1 MPLFPLRG
9 RRPPVRRRRP
19 VQLRAERLERRLA
32 LSIAPGGIVIDDAA
46 FTRAAALVDATA
58 AEAAQATR
66 WVVRTSPGVDVAA
79 AAAMAGATAS
89 RPTGIVADTFVWE
102 FPASAAGSIQGTLAA
117 GAAGRSSGIVAAYP
131 LVARQQQPR
140 LVPNDPLF
148 VNQWHLLNTGQGG
161 GTAGEDANVT
171 GVWDTYLGSGVTI
184 AIVDDGLQRT
194 HPDLISRYVA
204 TASYD
209 FNGNDPDPTPLST
222 DAHGTAAAGVAAA
235 TGNNSLGVSG
245 AAPGASLAGIRL
257 IGGPADDLMEATALT
272 YALADID
279 IYSNS
284 WGPDDS
290 GAELAAPGPLT
301 LAALQQGVTN
311 GRGGLGTIYVWAA
324 GNGLESNDNVNYDG
338 YANSRFTIA
347 VTAIDNQGGQPF
359 YAEPGAAILVAAPSN
374 GGTLG
379 ITTTD
384 LVGASGYE
392 PAASGS
398 GGDYTN
404 TFGGTSSATPLVSG
418 IVALML
424 EANPGLGWRDV
435 QHVLLKSARRN
446 DPGDADWSQNAAGH
460 WVNHKYGFGTVDAAA
475 AVALADTW
483 TNVGPEVQASSG
495 TQTVNLSIPDN
506 DPTGISTSFS
516 MPTDLTTEWVEVTFS
531 ATHPYRGDLEV
542 VLTSPSG
549 TRSVLAEQHSD
560 FNDNYTNWKFTSAR
574 NWGESSAGTWT
585 LTVRDLSAADVGTF
599 DSWSLDV
606 YGTTPI
612 DVNRPTI
619 AITTA
624 ASGPLLVGQSTTVT
638 FTVSEAVTTFTGDMV
653 AVTDGTLTGFTGSGT
668 TYTATFT
675 PTADAEGVA
684 TISIPAEAFANAN
697 GDLNRA
703 ASLDVS
709 YDTMVPTVVVDTT
722 AGSTLLA
729 GSTALV
735 TFSLSE
741 PAASFGLE
749 SITSTGGSL
758 SGLSVSDNTYS
769 AIFTPTA
776 DYRGPATIGVAAGVF
791 TDLAGNGNAAGNT
804 ISFTVDTVVPTLTI
818 TRMGSGTVTLGASV
832 AISFTASDSTADFSA
847 TDVTVEGG
855 LLTAFTGS
863 ASDYTATFTPTPGF
877 QGTATI
883 AVAGGIFTAGLG
895 NPNEPTTLSFPV
907 DAAPPELVITR
918 TGSGPLLVGG
928 STTITFALSEAG
940 TTFSTGLVTV
950 SGGSLSSF
958 TGGGTSFTATFT
970 PTAGYEGLGRI
981 SVPAA
986 AFSDAA
992 GQPNAAATLEFPIDA
1007 LAPSV
1012 GLSWSGP
1019 PVVLIGNDATILVTL
1034 SEQAAE
1040 FGPAAIQVTGGS
1052 LDNLVGSGTTFTAR
1066 FLPATDFRGTATVA
1080 IRTGSI
1086 SDLAGNGNPAEAS
1099 VAIPVDTVAPTI
1111 IGFRASPPTAR
1122 LGIGDA
1128 VVLEADF
1135 SEPVTPGGTVSIML
1149 DTGRLVSLVV
1159 DALGSTA
1166 RGVYVAAPGDV
1177 SNDLDVLSVA
1187 ADDTLRSAS
1196 GNVLAAILPP
1206 AAAGLAGR
1214 HAIVVDAAVRFVG
1227 NGGFSID
1234 PTVIGDVNGQYRRVP
1249 LRFTTPVQGLSLTS
1263 LTLDLNGQPLSLRGA
1278 RLTGSGA
1285 SYLLSLPVTR
1295 LNPVGIY
1302 TLSIAPGSLVRATIN
1317 GALATTAVSMRWGFG
1332 RSVGMVP
1339 DAPTGIAPVD
1349 VIRTGRRT
1357 SVVLTWQPPA
1367 SNAGGP
1373 ITRYTVHYR
1382 LAGTQR
1388 WLPVRAIVPMTGNR
1402 ATISGVIVGST
1413 YEFRVAATNAAG
1425 LGGYGVSTPFRVT

>member
-1 MPLFPLRG
+1 MPLFPFRFH
-9 RRPPVRRRRP
+9 RPAVRRRRLP
-19 VQLRAERLERRLA
+19 LLRAERLERRLA

-46 FTRAAALVDATA
+46 FARATALVTATA
-58 AEAAQATR
+58 QEAAQATR
-66 WVVRTSPGVDVAA
+66 WVVRTSPGADVAA
-79 AAAMAGATAS
+79 AAALAGAVAS
-89 RPTGIVADTFVWE
+89 RPTGIVTDTFVWE
-102 FPASAAGSIQGTLAA
+102 FPAAAAGSIPGTLAA
-117 GAAGRSSGIVAAYP
+117 AAASRETGVVAAYP

-148 VNQWHLLNTGQGG
+148 VNQWHLRNTAQGG

-171 GVWDTYLGSGVTI
+171 GVWDSYLGAGVTI
-184 AIVDDGLQRT
+184 AIVDDGLQHA

-204 TASYD
+204 AASYD
-209 FNGNDPDPTPLST
+209 FNDDDPNPTPTGS

-235 TGNNSLGVSG
+235 TGNNSLGGSG
-245 AAPGASLAGIRL
+245 AAPGASLAGLRL
-257 IGGPADDLMEATALT
+257 IAGPADDLMEANALT
-272 YALADID
+272 YALADVD

-290 GAELAAPGPLT
+290 GAGLAGPGPLT
-301 LAALQQGVTN
+301 LAALQRGVTE

-324 GNGLESNDNVNYDG
+324 GNGLANNDNVNYDG

-384 LVGASGYE
+384 LVGTAGYNTV
-392 PAASGS
+392 ASGS

-435 QHVLLKSARRN
+435 QHVLATSARRN
-446 DPGDADWSQNAAGH
+446 DPTDADWAQNGAGH
-460 WVNHKYGFGTVDAAA
+460 WVNHKYGFGAVDAAA
-475 AVALADTW
+475 AVSLAETW
-483 TNVGPEVQASSG
+483 TNVGTEVRASSG
-495 TQTVNLSIPDN
+495 TQTVTRAIPDN
-506 DPTGISTSFS
+506 NQTGVSTSFT
-516 MPTDLTTEWVEVTFS
+516 MPTDLTTEWVEVTLS

-549 TRSVLAEQHSD
+549 TESVLAEKHDDPS
-560 FNDNYTNWKFTSAR
+560 DNYTNWKFTTAR

-585 LTVRDLSAADVGTF
+585 LTVRDLAAADVGTLT
-599 DSWSLDV
+599 SWSLDV

-612 DVNRPTI
+612 DVQPPTI
-619 AITTA
+619 AITTGVTGTLQA
-624 ASGPLLVGQSTTVT
+624 GQSTTVT
-638 FTVSEAVTTFTGDMV
+638 FTISEAVATFTAAMV
-653 AVTDGTLTGFTGSGT
+653 AVTGGTLTGFTGSGT

-675 PTADAEGVA
+675 PTADAAGVG
-684 TISIPAEAFANAN
+684 TISIAAGAFTNVAGDANQ
-697 GDLNRA
+697 A
-703 ASLDVS
+703 ASLDVP
-709 YDTMVPTVVVDTT
+709 YDTIVPTIVVATPV
-722 AGSTLLA
+722 GSTLLA
-729 GSTALV
+729 GSTAAIS
-735 TFSLSE
+735 FSLSE
-741 PAASFGLE
+741 PSASFGLAGV
-749 SITSTGGSL
+749 TVTGGSL
-758 SGLSVSDNTYS
+758 SGLSGTGTSYS
-769 AIFTPTA
+769 ATFTPTSG
-776 DYRGPATIGVAAGVF
+776 YQGSATIGVAANAF

-863 ASDYTATFTPTPGF
+863 GSDYTATFTPTPGF
-877 QGTATI
+877 QGMATI
-883 AVAGGIFTAGLG
+883 TVAGGSFTAGLG
-895 NPNEPTTLSFPV
+895 NPNQPAALSFPV

-928 STTITFALSEAG
+928 STTITFVLSEAG
-940 TTFSTGLVTV
+940 TTFSAGLVTV

-958 TGGGTSFTATFT
+958 TGGGTSFAATFT

-992 GQPNAAATLEFPIDA
+992 GQANAAATLEFPIDA

-1019 PVVLIGNDATILVTL
+1019 PLVLIGNDATILVTL

-1040 FGPAAIQVTGGS
+1040 FGLAAIQVSGGS
-1052 LDNLVGSGTTFTAR
+1052 LDNLVGSGTMFTAR
-1066 FLPATDFRGTATVA
+1066 FLPAPSFRGTASVA
-1080 IRTGSI
+1080 IRTGAF
-1086 SDLAGNGNPAEAS
+1086 SDLAGNANPAEAS

-1111 IGFRASPPTAR
+1111 VGFRASPPTAR
-1122 LGIGDA
+1122 LGIGDS
-1128 VVLEADF
+1128 VVIEADF
-1135 SEPVTPGGTVSIML
+1135 SEPVTPGGTVSILL

-1187 ADDTLRSAS
+1187 AEDTIRSES
-1196 GNVLAAILPP
+1196 GNVLATILPP
-1206 AAAGLAGR
+1206 PAAGLAGR

-1227 NGGFSID
+1227 SGGFSID
-1234 PTVIGDVNGQYRRVP
+1234 PMVIGDVRGQYRRIP

-1278 RLTGSGA
+1278 RLSGSGA

-1295 LNPVGIY
+1295 MNPVGIY

-1332 RSVGMVP
+1332 RSVGMLP

-1349 VIRTGRRT
+1349 VIHTARRI

-1382 LAGTQR
+1382 VAGTQR
-1388 WLPVRAIVPMTGNR
+1388 WLPVRTIVPITGNR
-1402 ATISGVIVGST
+1402 AMISGVIVGST